1 MIDSIFLVK
10 DERIYFL
17 CLMNIRKKRE
27 SYRKG
32 EEGYYHLCTDGWKDG
47 LIFHNAAQFAYGLIV
62 LGLLC
67 LRFNLTI
74 YAFALMPNHIH
85 LILKG
90 TGAVCLDA
98 FDYLKHKLSVR
109 LKQDGHPPLPEDY
122 WFKLV
127 KIEDEEQLKREIIY
141 VLRNP
146 LEKGQ
151 YTVGG
156 YLWASGWL
164 YFSNLAKA
172 MGGTLAGEMSK
183 RSKIKYFTT
192 EQTIP
197 DHWRVHPYL
206 GLLPDSFVD
215 TTLVERLF
223 PSPKDLQTALVKD
236 YELYFQI
243 ARRLGEL
250 YEFSKTEIAGIVN
263 QTLQKRFGGRNLMD
277 LTEQDKGK
285 MAIILNREYGL
296 TSYQI
301 SRSIF
306 LKELVVRQFLSSK
319 ELR

>member
-1 MIDSIFLVK
+1 
-10 DERIYFL
+10 
-17 CLMNIRKKRE
+17 MNIRKKRE

-32 EEGYYHLCTDGWKDG
+32 EEGY
-47 LIFHNAAQFAYGLIV
+47 NAAQFAYGLIV

-164 YFSNLAKA
+164 YFSDLVYA
-172 MGGTLAGEMSK
+172 MEGTSAASMSK
-183 RSKIKYFTT
+183 RSKIKYFTS
-192 EQTIP
+192 EQDIP
-197 DHWRVHPYL
+197 NHWIAHPFL
-206 GLLPDSFVD
+206 GLRPDSFVD
-215 TTLVERLF
+215 TSLVEKLF

-236 YELYFQI
+236 YEVYFQI
-243 ARRLGEL
+243 ASRLGEL
-250 YEFSKTEIAGIVN
+250 CEFSKNEIAGIVN
-263 QTLQKRFGGRNLMD
+263 QTLQKRFGGRNLKN
-277 LTEQDKGK
+277 LTEEDKGK
-285 MAIILNREYGL
+285 MAIILNREFGL

-301 SRSIF
+301 STSIF

>member
-1 MIDSIFLVK
+1 MIL
-10 DERIYFL
+10 
-17 CLMNIRKKRE
+17 
-27 SYRKG
+27 
-32 EEGYYHLCTDGWKDG
+32 
-47 LIFHNAAQFAYGLIV
+47 
-62 LGLLC
+62 LGLVS
-67 LRFNLTI
+67 LRFHLTI
-74 YAFALMPNHIH
+74 YAFALMPNHLH
-85 LILKG
+85 LIVEG
-90 TGAVCLDA
+90 TGANCLDA
-98 FDYLKHKLSVR
+98 FDYLKHKLSER
-109 LKQDGHPPLPEDY
+109 LKRDGCAPLPENY

-146 LEKGQ
+146 LEKGNG
-151 YTVGG
+151 TVGG

-164 YFSNLAKA
+164 YFSNLSKA
-172 MGGTLAGEMSK
+172 MGGTLAGGMSK
-183 RSKIKYFTT
+183 RSKYKYFTT
-192 EQTIP
+192 ELAIP

-206 GLLPDSFVD
+206 GLLPESFVD

-223 PSPKDLQTALVKD
+223 PSPKDLQVALVKD
-236 YELYFQI
+236 YEVFFQI

-285 MAIILNREYGL
+285 MALILNREYGL

-301 SRSIF
+301 SKSIF

>member
-1 MIDSIFLVK
+1 
-10 DERIYFL
+10 
-17 CLMNIRKKRE
+17 MNIRKKRE

-127 KIEDEEQLKREIIY
+127 KEQLKREIIY

-164 YFSNLAKA
+164 YFSDLVYA
-172 MGGTLAGEMSK
+172 MEGTSAASMSK
-183 RSKIKYFTT
+183 RSKIKYFTS
-192 EQTIP
+192 EQDIP
-197 DHWRVHPYL
+197 NHWIAHPFL
-206 GLLPDSFVD
+206 GLRPDSFVD
-215 TTLVERLF
+215 TSLVEKLF

-236 YELYFQI
+236 YEVYFQI
-243 ARRLGEL
+243 ASRLGEL
-250 YEFSKTEIAGIVN
+250 CEFSKNEIAGIVN
-263 QTLQKRFGGRNLMD
+263 QTLQKRFGGRNLKN
-277 LTEQDKGK
+277 LTEEDKGK
-285 MAIILNREYGL
+285 MAIILNREFGL

-301 SRSIF
+301 STSIF

>member
-1 MIDSIFLVK
+1 
-10 DERIYFL
+10 
-17 CLMNIRKKRE
+17 MNIRKKRE

-164 YFSNLAKA
+164 YFSDLVYA
-172 MGGTLAGEMSK
+172 MEGTSAASMSK
-183 RSKIKYFTT
+183 RSKIKYFTS
-192 EQTIP
+192 EQDIP
-197 DHWRVHPYL
+197 NHWIAHPFL
-206 GLLPDSFVD
+206 GLRPDSFVD
-215 TTLVERLF
+215 TSLVEKLF

-236 YELYFQI
+236 YEVYFQI
-243 ARRLGEL
+243 ASRLGEL
-250 YEFSKTEIAGIVN
+250 CEFSKNEIAGIVN
-263 QTLQKRFGGRNLMD
+263 QTLQKRFGGRNLKN
-277 LTEQDKGK
+277 LTEEDKGE
-285 MAIILNREYGL
+285 MAIILNREFGL

-301 SRSIF
+301 STSIF

>member
-1 MIDSIFLVK
+1 
-10 DERIYFL
+10 
-17 CLMNIRKKRE
+17 MNIRKKRE

-164 YFSNLAKA
+164 YFSDLVYA
-172 MGGTLAGEMSK
+172 MEGTSAASMSK
-183 RSKIKYFTT
+183 RSKM
-192 EQTIP
+192 
-197 DHWRVHPYL
+197 
-206 GLLPDSFVD
+206 GLRPDSFVD
-215 TTLVERLF
+215 TSLVEKLF

-236 YELYFQI
+236 YEVYFQI
-243 ARRLGEL
+243 ASRLGEL
-250 YEFSKTEIAGIVN
+250 CEFSKNEIAGIVN
-263 QTLQKRFGGRNLMD
+263 QTLQKRFGGRNLKN
-277 LTEQDKGK
+277 LTEEDKGK
-285 MAIILNREYGL
+285 MAIILNREFGL

-301 SRSIF
+301 STSIF

>member
-1 MIDSIFLVK
+1 MNNRH
-10 DERIYFL
+10 ER
-17 CLMNIRKKRE
+17 E
-27 SYRKG
+27 EYRAGGK
-32 EEGYYHLCTDGWKDG
+32 GYYHLCTDGLKEG
-47 LIFHNAAQFAYGLIV
+47 LIFYQEDQYAYGMIL
-62 LGLLC
+62 LGLISR
-67 LRFNLTI
+67 RFHLTI
-74 YAFALMPNHIH
+74 YAFALMPNHLH
-85 LILKG
+85 LIVEG
-90 TGAVCLDA
+90 TGANCLDA
-98 FDYLKHKLSVR
+98 FDYLKHKLSER
-109 LKQDGHPPLPEDY
+109 LKRDGCAPLPENY

-146 LEKGQ
+146 LEKGNG
-151 YTVGG
+151 TVGG

-215 TTLVERLF
+215 TTLVKRLF
-223 PSPKDLQTALVKD
+223 PSPKDLQAALVKD
-236 YELYFQI
+236 YEVYFQM

-250 YEFSKTEIAGIVN
+250 YEFSKTEIAGIVS

-285 MAIILNREYGL
+285 MALILNREYGL

-301 SRSIF
+301 SKSIF